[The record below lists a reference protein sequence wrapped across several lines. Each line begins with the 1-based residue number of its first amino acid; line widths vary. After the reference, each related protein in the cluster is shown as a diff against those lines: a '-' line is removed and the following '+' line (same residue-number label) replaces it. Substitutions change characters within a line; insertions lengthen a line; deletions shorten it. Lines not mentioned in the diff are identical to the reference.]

1 MRRGMAM
8 ILALG
13 FFAAVTANAQDDA
26 VKQEMKKLQ
35 GNWVRIYVEADGK
48 KSEDGKKEPGQA
60 ITLTINGDKYDGETF
75 KLDPAKNPKHINV
88 STVDDKGKAIALP
101 GIYELK
107 GDVLKLCFPFPFEG
121 KFDKIGKRPT
131 EFGSKPGG
139 NDVLEVYQREKK

>member
-1 MRRGMAM
+1 MRLGMVM
-8 ILALG
+8 VLALG
-13 FFAAVTANAQDDA
+13 FLAAPTADAQEDV
-26 VKQEMKKLQ
+26 VKEEMKKLQ
-35 GNWVRIYVEADGK
+35 GKWVRIYVEADGK
-48 KSEDGKKEPGQA
+48 KSEDDQKKPGKA
-60 ITLTINGDKYDGETF
+60 IILTVNGDKYGGETF
-75 KLDPAKNPKHINV
+75 KLDPAKKPKHINV
-88 STVDDKGKAIALP
+88 STVDDKGKAITLP

>member
-13 FFAAVTANAQDDA
+13 FFAAVTANAQEDA

-75 KLDPAKNPKHINV
+75 KLDPAKSPKHINV

>member
-13 FFAAVTANAQDDA
+13 FFAAVTANAQEDA
-26 VKQEMKKLQ
+26 VKQEMKLLQ

-75 KLDPAKNPKHINV
+75 KLDPAKSPKHINV

>member
-13 FFAAVTANAQDDA
+13 FFAAVTANAQEDA

-48 KSEDGKKEPGQA
+48 KSDDGKKEPGQA

-88 STVDDKGKAIALP
+88 STVDDKGKAMTLP

>member
-1 MRRGMAM
+1 MRRGRAL

-35 GNWVRIYVEADGK
+35 GRWIRIYVEADGK
-48 KSEDGKKEPGQA
+48 KSKDGKKVPGKA
-60 ITLTINGDKYDGETF
+60 ITLTINGDKYGGETF
-75 KLDPAKNPKHINV
+75 KLDPAENPKHINV
-88 STVDDKGKAIALP
+88 STVDDKGKAITLP

-131 EFGSKPGG
+131 EFGSKAGG